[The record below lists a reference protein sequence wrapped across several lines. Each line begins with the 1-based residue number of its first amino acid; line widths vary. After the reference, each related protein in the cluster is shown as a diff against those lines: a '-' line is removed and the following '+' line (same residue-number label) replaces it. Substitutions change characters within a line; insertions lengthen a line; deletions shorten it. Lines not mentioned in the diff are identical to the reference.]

1 MNTLLNRGLNFSVL
15 PNKTD
20 FTQLLVDCT
29 KFERAAIWNEFWY
42 GREGQET
49 KEKPIFKEEKSNLPK
64 NYKSPED
71 LKVFLSSVRSEIS
84 DPRNRNKE
92 ESNLPPH
99 EQTALKELL
108 RLQKEKKIV
117 IKQCDKGA
125 GIIILD
131 YNEYM
136 RACYSHLTS
145 IQSDNQP
152 YYTQVSQLDVLETQN
167 KIERVIKE
175 ALENKVN
182 TKKEYD
188 AMNADNKEPGRF
200 YCNFKVHK
208 PHEQGKAPP
217 E

>member
-1 MNTLLNRGLNFSVL
+1 MNTLLNKGLNFSVL

-49 KEKPIFKEEKSNLPK
+49 KEKPIFREEKSNLPK
-64 NYKSPED
+64 KYKSPED

-92 ESNLPPH
+92 ESNLSPH
-99 EQTALKELL
+99 EQAALKELI
-108 RLQKEKKIV
+108 RLQKDKKIV

-131 YNEYM
+131 
-136 RACYSHLTS
+136 
-145 IQSDNQP
+145 
-152 YYTQVSQLDVLETQN
+152 
-167 KIERVIKE
+167 
-175 ALENKVN
+175 
-182 TKKEYD
+182 
-188 AMNADNKEPGRF
+188 
-200 YCNFKVHK
+200 
-208 PHEQGKAPP
+208 
-217 E
+217 